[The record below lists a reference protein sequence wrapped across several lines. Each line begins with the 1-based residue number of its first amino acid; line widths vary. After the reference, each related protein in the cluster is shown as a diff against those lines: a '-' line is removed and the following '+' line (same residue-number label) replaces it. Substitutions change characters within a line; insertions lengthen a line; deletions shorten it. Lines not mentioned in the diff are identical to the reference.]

1 MSGLSSEMQI
11 KEELLVRVIHLPLL
25 KQPTLIPFGYA
36 KWPREAIEGSQSG
49 FQTILDICD
58 YTTTNR
64 IKWGRA
70 SECELWKGVSSIL
83 SQESELLIKKKVI
96 GCPVWKT
103 RNTNIN
109 VTNEMAEP
117 VSLKKN
123 QKGSVGLLPYQLNPK
138 LRKYTQK
145 KGRSTIYDDDKEMIN
160 DLWEFG
166 ETMICMHD
174 LIGHIISIQI
184 SFNLCLLLETK
195 IKNVSLALEIYG
207 PLCNLSDKKSSK
219 NF

>member
-11 KEELLVRVIHLPLL
+11 KEELLVRVIHLPRL

-36 KWPREAIEGSQSG
+36 KWPREVTIEGSQSG

-70 SECELWKGVSSIL
+70 SECDLWKGVSSIL

-103 RNTNIN
+103 RNSNIN

-145 KGRSTIYDDDKEMIN
+145 KAVAQFTTMTKKWLTTSESLEKPWSVCMISSATSFQFRF
-160 DLWEFG
+160 LL
-166 ETMICMHD
+166 ICACY
-174 LIGHIISIQI
+174 LKQ
-184 SFNLCLLLETK
+184 K
-195 IKNVSLALEIYG
+195 
-207 PLCNLSDKKSSK
+207 
-219 NF
+219 

>member
-1 MSGLSSEMQI
+1 MTTWSHRGQPIWVSDNSGYMRLHNDESHQMGEGIRMWIMEGCFLNPVTGEWTINQKESHWLS
-11 KEELLVRVIHLPLL
+11 RVENAEY
-25 KQPTLIPFGYA
+25 KYQCDQWNGWT
-36 KWPREAIEGSQSG
+36 SQS
-49 FQTILDICD
+49 
-58 YTTTNR
+58 
-64 IKWGRA
+64 
-70 SECELWKGVSSIL
+70 E
-83 SQESELLIKKKVI
+83 
-96 GCPVWKT
+96 
-103 RNTNIN
+103 
-109 VTNEMAEP
+109 
-117 VSLKKN
+117 KN